1 MKTIHKFPLALP
13 EPGVNVVKV
22 QMPRWST
29 VLSCGLDPA
38 GVLCVWALVDD
49 TAEQTT
55 FGFQVVGTGHDCD
68 GITPAQFLATVPLS
82 GKHAGII
89 VHVFDMQR
97 RAK

>member
-1 MKTIHKFPLALP
+1 MKTIHKFPLILP
-13 EPGVNVVKV
+13 EPGTHVVKV

-38 GVLCVWALVDD
+38 GVLCVWAAVDD
-49 TAEQTT
+49 TAEPTV
-55 FGFQVVGTGHDCD
+55 FGFHVVGTGHDID
-68 GITPAQFLATVPLS
+68 GITLGQFLATVKLS
-82 GKHAGII
+82 GKYEGLV